1 MVACSTAA
9 WPPPA
14 PPEFVNPVKATPQ
27 PWALHWAGTL
37 GVGGGKIQ
45 EFLTRKIPNM
55 EKWNGEEYLLFS
67 MRKEIFFSEVLCD
80 TTRSPRGLARVKRAV
95 NDSDRL
101 QHCKTWS
108 DQEPTSHLTPL
119 STQLQLQMLLCL
131 LSFNKISYWQGPTK
145 GQTPADYTVHQP
157 QPSLNMSH

>member
-1 MVACSTAA
+1 MVACSRAA

-67 MRKEIFFSEVLCD
+67 MRKENVLSKVLCD
-80 TTRSPRGLARVKRAV
+80 TTRSHHEAWRGWRERSMTQTGCSIAKLGATRSQHHISPHSAPSYSYRCYYVCSHSIKYHIDKV
-95 NDSDRL
+95 RL
-101 QHCKTWS
+101 QQS
-108 DQEPTSHLTPL
+108 IPSTSL
-119 STQLQLQMLLCL
+119 SL
-131 LSFNKISYWQGPTK
+131 
-145 GQTPADYTVHQP
+145 V
-157 QPSLNMSH
+157 